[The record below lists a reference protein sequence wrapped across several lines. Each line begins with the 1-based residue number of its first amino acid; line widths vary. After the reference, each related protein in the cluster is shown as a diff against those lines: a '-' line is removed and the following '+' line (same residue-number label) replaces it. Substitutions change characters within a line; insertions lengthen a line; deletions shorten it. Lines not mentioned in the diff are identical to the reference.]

1 MKKLVILGSTG
12 SIGTQTIDILD
23 SIEAEVC
30 AITVNTNIEKAEQQ
44 ARQLRPRL
52 VGVFDAAKAEELRA
66 KLADTDIKV
75 VSGMDGLVEA
85 ATLPEADIVVT
96 AVVGMV
102 GLIPTLAAIDAGKDI
117 ALANKETLVCAGQLV
132 IKRAREKG
140 VAILPVDSEH
150 SAIFQCLQGRADNNL
165 HKILLTASGGP
176 FFGMD
181 AAQMKY
187 VTKAQALKHPNWNM
201 GAKITIDSATMF
213 NKGLELIEA
222 MWLYDVEPEQIEIVV
237 HRESIVHSAVE
248 YDDGSVIAQ
257 LGNPDM
263 RLPIQYALTYPARV
277 PCKIKPLSLP
287 EIAKMTF
294 FEPDYEAFPAL
305 NLAKRAAKARG
316 NLGAIMNG
324 ANEAAVELFLHDKIA
339 FHQIAELVAKA
350 MDSVPYKQEITL
362 EDVLESDCLARTSV
376 LENARQVSD

>member
-23 SIEAEVC
+23 SIDAEVC
-30 AITVNTNIEKAEQQ
+30 AITVNTNIEKAEEQ
-44 ARQLRPRL
+44 ARRLGVGL
-52 VGVFDAAKAEELRA
+52 VGVYDEQRAKELRTR
-66 KLADTDIKV
+66 LADTDIKV
-75 VSGMDGLVEA
+75 VSGMTGLIEA
-85 ATLPEADIVVT
+85 ATLPEADVVVT

-102 GLIPTLAAIDAGKDI
+102 GLLPTLAAIDAGKDI
-117 ALANKETLVCAGQLV
+117 ALANKETLVCAGQIV
-132 IKRAREKG
+132 MRRAREKG
-140 VAILPVDSEH
+140 IAILPVDSEH
-150 SAIFQCLQGRADNNL
+150 SAIFQCLQGRADNGI

-176 FFGMD
+176 FFGMS
-181 AAQMKY
+181 AEQMKN
-187 VTKAQALKHPNWNM
+187 VTKEQALHHPNWNM

-277 PCKIKPLSLP
+277 PCKVQPLDLP
-287 EIAKMTF
+287 TISRLSFYA
-294 FEPDYEAFPAL
+294 PDYEAFPSL
-305 NLAKRAAKARG
+305 GLAKRAAGARG
-316 NLGAIMNG
+316 NMGAIMNG
-324 ANEAAVELFLHDKIA
+324 ANEAAVDLFLHDRIA
-339 FHQIAELVAKA
+339 FSDIAELVAKA
-350 MDSVPYKQEITL
+350 MDGVKYISDISVD
-362 EDVLESDCLARTSV
+362 DVLESDRAARRIV
-376 LENARQVSD
+376 LDCMK